1 MLCKTGIL
9 RYKKRVGPSSGS
21 GTTLGLLNPANVEG
35 PRMNIVMILI
45 ELAGS
50 LGLFLYGMKILSE
63 GIQRAA
69 GDGLKRTLNLMTG
82 NTLKALLTGLG
93 ITAVIQSSSAT
104 TVMVVSFVN
113 AGLLTVVQ
121 AAGVIFG
128 ANIGTT
134 VTAWIV
140 SLIGFKFE
148 IAALALPMIGLG
160 FIMMMGAKPK
170 SRVRDYGEAVLGFGL
185 LFLGLNFLSH
195 AIPKPSADII
205 RFLTDV
211 SNLGVLSILI
221 AAATGTVLTVL
232 VHSSS
237 ASTAIVITL
246 AVEGVIDFNM
256 AAGLVLGCN
265 IGTTIDALLASIGAR
280 TNARRAAWIHIL
292 FNVLGS
298 VWAIILFKPF
308 TALINVLAGGTTIA
322 QHIAMMHTVFNV
334 INALL
339 FAPFAAQFANLV
351 SLFIKAKPG
360 EDALPRKLEYVA
372 APLMDSPE
380 LNLLRAQKEISDMAG
395 LCGTMFGRWR
405 GLIKQKPEELSE
417 DVEAFRV
424 MEDYADQMRDELSGF
439 LLECAGHD
447 MSADSQRD
455 IGVMLRMVVDLED
468 ITDDCFSLIM
478 LLEKASERGLV
489 LDKDEMESL
498 GPYTLLVENF
508 LRFVQE
514 NIKGRIDAEQ
524 LATAQQL
531 EDSIDDL
538 RSALKKKARKRLQAG
553 ANVKSEL
560 LFMDIVRHIEKIGDR
575 AYGVSQALRE
585 IKY

>member
-1 MLCKTGIL
+1 MKI
-9 RYKKRVGPSSGS
+9 
-21 GTTLGLLNPANVEG
+21 A
-35 PRMNIVMILI
+35 MILI

-69 GDGLKRTLNLMTG
+69 GDGLRRTLNLMTG
-82 NTLKALLTGLG
+82 NTFKALLTGLG
-93 ITAVIQSSSAT
+93 ITAIIQSSSAT

-140 SLIGFKFE
+140 SLIGFKFD
-148 IAALALPMIGLG
+148 IAVFALPMVGVG
-160 FIMMMGAKPK
+160 FVMMMGAKSK
-170 SRVRDYGEAVLGFGL
+170 SRVRDYGEAILGFGL
-185 LFLGLNFLSH
+185 LFLGLSYLSH
-195 AIPKPSADII
+195 AIPKPSADIV
-205 RFLTDV
+205 RFLANV

-221 AAATGTVLTVL
+221 AVATGTILTVL

-280 TNARRAAWIHIL
+280 TNARRAAWIHIM
-292 FNVLGS
+292 FNVLGT

-308 TALINVLAGGTTIA
+308 LALINVLAGASTIA

-334 INALL
+334 INAVL
-339 FAPFAAQFANLV
+339 FAPFAAQFATMV
-351 SLFIKAKPG
+351 SMLIKARPD
-360 EDALPRKLEYVA
+360 EDALPRKLAYVA
-372 APLMDSPE
+372 APLVDSPE
-380 LNLLRAQKEISDMAG
+380 LNLMRARKEISDMAG

-405 GLIKQKPEELSE
+405 GLVKTGPDDLTE
-417 DVEAFRV
+417 DVESFRT

-447 MSADSQRD
+447 ISTESQRD

-468 ITDDCFSLIM
+468 ITDDCFSLVM
-478 LLEKASERGLV
+478 LLQKARDRALV
-489 LDKDEMESL
+489 LDKGELDAL

-514 NIKGRIDAEQ
+514 NIKGRINVDQ
-524 LATAQQL
+524 MATAQQL
-531 EDSIDDL
+531 EDSIDDF
-538 RSALKKKARKRLQAG
+538 RSALKKKARKRMQAG

-575 AYGVSQALRE
+575 AYGVSHSLRE
-585 IKY
+585 LTY

>member
-1 MLCKTGIL
+1 MKI
-9 RYKKRVGPSSGS
+9 
-21 GTTLGLLNPANVEG
+21 A
-35 PRMNIVMILI
+35 MILI

-69 GDGLKRTLNLMTG
+69 GDGLRRTLNLMTG
-82 NTLKALLTGLG
+82 NTFKALLTGLG
-93 ITAVIQSSSAT
+93 ITAIIQSSSAT

-140 SLIGFKFE
+140 SLIGFKFD
-148 IAALALPMIGLG
+148 IAVFALPMVGVG
-160 FIMMMGAKPK
+160 FVMMMGAKSK
-170 SRVRDYGEAVLGFGL
+170 SRVRDYGEAILGFGL
-185 LFLGLNFLSH
+185 LFLGLSYLSH
-195 AIPKPSADII
+195 AIPKPSADIV
-205 RFLTDV
+205 RFLANV

-221 AAATGTVLTVL
+221 AVATGTILTVL

-280 TNARRAAWIHIL
+280 TNARRAAWIHIM
-292 FNVLGS
+292 FNVLGT

-308 TALINVLAGGTTIA
+308 LALINVLAGASTIA

-334 INALL
+334 INAML
-339 FAPFAAQFANLV
+339 FAPFAAQFATMV
-351 SLFIKAKPG
+351 SVLIKARPD
-360 EDALPRKLEYVA
+360 EDALPRKLAYVA
-372 APLMDSPE
+372 APLVDSPE
-380 LNLLRAQKEISDMAG
+380 LNLMRARKEISDMAG

-405 GLIKQKPEELSE
+405 GLVKTGPDDLTE
-417 DVEAFRV
+417 DVESFRT

-447 MSADSQRD
+447 ISTESQRD

-468 ITDDCFSLIM
+468 ITDDCFSLVM
-478 LLEKASERGLV
+478 LLQKARDRALV
-489 LDKDEMESL
+489 LDKGELDAL

-514 NIKGRIDAEQ
+514 NIKGRINVDQ
-524 LATAQQL
+524 MATAQQL
-531 EDSIDDL
+531 EDSIDDF
-538 RSALKKKARKRLQAG
+538 RSALKKKARKRMQAG

-575 AYGVSQALRE
+575 AYGVSHSLRE
-585 IKY
+585 LTY

>member
-1 MLCKTGIL
+1 MT
-9 RYKKRVGPSSGS
+9 
-21 GTTLGLLNPANVEG
+21 
-35 PRMNIVMILI
+35 IVSVII
-45 ELAGS
+45 QVAGS

-63 GIQRAA
+63 GVQRAA

-82 NTLKALLTGLG
+82 TTFKALLTGAG
-93 ITAVIQSSSAT
+93 MTALVQSSSAT

-134 VTAWIV
+134 ITAWIV
-140 SLIGFKFE
+140 SLVGFKFH
-148 IAALALPMIGLG
+148 ISAMALPMIGVG
-160 FIMMMGAKPK
+160 FVMMTAVKRS
-170 SRVRDYGEAVLGFGL
+170 SRFRDYGEAALGFGL
-185 LFLGLNFLSH
+185 LFLGLDFLAH
-195 AIPKPSADII
+195 AIPKPSADVV
-205 RFLTDV
+205 RFLSSV
-211 SNLGVLSILI
+211 SDLGLVSILI
-221 AAATGTVLTVL
+221 AVATGTVLTVL

-246 AVEGVIDFNM
+246 AVEGVIGFEM

-265 IGTTIDALLASIGAR
+265 IGTTIDAMLASIGAK

-308 TALINVLAGGTTIA
+308 LSLVNLLAGGSTVA

-334 INALL
+334 INAAL
-339 FAPFAAQFANLV
+339 FAPFATQLSDLV
-351 SLFIKAKPG
+351 SRIVKAKPG
-360 EDALPRKLEYVA
+360 EDAMPHRLEYVA

-380 LNLLRAQKEISDMAG
+380 LNLMRAQKEISDMAG

-405 GLIKQKPEELSE
+405 EVLKERPAGLADEVERFKGMEE
-417 DVEAFRV
+417 
-424 MEDYADQMRDELSGF
+424 YADQMRDELSRF

-455 IGVMLRMVVDLED
+455 VGVLLRMVVDLED
-468 ITDDCFSLIM
+468 ITDGCFSLM
-478 LLEKASERGLV
+478 LLLEKADSRKLAI
-489 LDKDEMESL
+489 DKEEIESL
-498 GPYTLLVENF
+498 GPYSLLVENS
-508 LRFVQE
+508 LRFVKD
-514 NIKGRIDAEQ
+514 NINRKISEEQ
-524 LATAQQL
+524 MAVARDL
-531 EDSIDDL
+531 EDSIDDF
-538 RSALKKKARKRLQAG
+538 RSALKKKARKRLQTG

-560 LFMDIVRHIEKIGDR
+560 LFIDIVRHVEKIGDH
-575 AYGVSQALRE
+575 AYGVAHALRE
-585 IKY
+585 LK